1 MEIVLTIAGS
11 DPSGGAG
18 IQQDLRT
25 IESLGCYGA
34 SVITALTTQNTL
46 GVQSVMPVPADVV
59 KSQLEA
65 VLSDLDVKAIK
76 IGQIPSADVALVIA
90 ETLRHQLS
98 ILTCS
103 SLLSFAKNSQL
114 SIVLDPVM
122 ISTSGHRLMS
132 EDAIDIVV
140 SELFPLCTLITPN
153 IPEMETLSGLSGFNA
168 LKYNL
173 LIKGGHAEGSEM
185 ADRLCLANGTQRI
198 YATEKIESTNLHGT
212 GCALSSA
219 IAASLALGCS
229 LEDAVARGKDY
240 VTEAI
245 RGGRDLGVGHGN
257 GPVWPLTRPTGTLSP
272 RGEGES

>member
-1 MEIVLTIAGS
+1 MKIVLTIAGS

-59 KSQLEA
+59 RSQLEA

-76 IGQIPSADVALVIA
+76 IGQIPSAEVAHAIA
-90 ETLRHQLS
+90 ETLREKFS
-98 ILTCS
+98 IFTCP

-122 ISTSGHRLMS
+122 ISTSGRRLMS
-132 EDAIDIVV
+132 EDAIDVVV

-153 IPEMETLSGLSGFNA
+153 IPEMETLLALSGFDSR
-168 LKYNL
+168 KYNL

-185 ADRLCLANGTQRI
+185 ADRLCLANGTERV

-219 IAASLALGCS
+219 IASSLALGFS
-229 LEDAVARGKDY
+229 LEEAVAKGKDY
-240 VTEAI
+240 VTKAI
-245 RGGRDLGVGHGN
+245 RGGEDLGIGHGN
-257 GPVWPLTRPTGTLSP
+257 GPVFYK
-272 RGEGES
+272 

>member
-59 KSQLEA
+59 RSQLEA

-76 IGQIPSADVALVIA
+76 IGQIPSAEVAHTIA
-90 ETLRHQLS
+90 ETLRQQLS
-98 ILTCS
+98 II
-103 SLLSFAKNSQL
+103 NYQL

-122 ISTSGHRLMS
+122 ISTSGRRLMS

-153 IPEMETLSGLSGFNA
+153 IPEFETLSAISGFDSR
-168 LKYNL
+168 KYNL

-185 ADRLCLANGTQRI
+185 ADRLCLTNGTERV
-198 YATEKIESTNLHGT
+198 YTTEKIESTNLHGT

-219 IAASLALGCS
+219 IAASLALGYS

-240 VTEAI
+240 VTKAI

-257 GPVWPLTRPTGTLSP
+257 GPVFAK
-272 RGEGES
+272 

>member
-1 MEIVLTIAGS
+1 MDIVLTIAGS

-34 SVITALTTQNTL
+34 SVITALTTQNTF

-59 KSQLEA
+59 KSQLDA
-65 VLSDLDVKAIK
+65 VLSDLDVRAIK
-76 IGQIPSADVALVIA
+76 IGQIPSAEVAHVIA
-90 ETLRHQLS
+90 GTLRQKFS
-98 ILTCS
+98 IFNFQFS
-103 SLLSFAKNSQL
+103 ID
-114 SIVLDPVM
+114 IVLDPVM
-122 ISTSGHRLMS
+122 ISTSGRRLMS
-132 EDAIDIVV
+132 EDAIDVVV

-153 IPEMETLSGLSGFNA
+153 IPESETLFALPGFDA
-168 LKYNL
+168 RQYNL

-185 ADRLCLANGTQRI
+185 ADRLCLTNGTERV
-198 YATEKIESTNLHGT
+198 YVTEKIESSNLHGT

-219 IAASLALGCS
+219 IAASLALGYS

-245 RGGRDLGVGHGN
+245 RGGRNLGVGHGN
-257 GPVWPLTRPTGTLSP
+257 GPVFNPSGKLLSK
-272 RGEGES
+272 E

>member
-1 MEIVLTIAGS
+1 MDIVLTIAGS

-59 KSQLEA
+59 KSQLET

-76 IGQIPSADVALVIA
+76 IGQIPSAEVAHVIA
-90 ETLRHQLS
+90 ETLRQQFS
-98 ILTCS
+98 ID
-103 SLLSFAKNSQL
+103 
-114 SIVLDPVM
+114 IVLDPVM
-122 ISTSGHRLMS
+122 ISTSGRRLMS
-132 EDAIDIVV
+132 ENAIDVVV

-153 IPEMETLSGLSGFNA
+153 LPEMETLSALSGFDA
-168 LKYNL
+168 RKYNL

-185 ADRLCLANGTQRI
+185 ADRLCLANGTERV
-198 YATEKIESTNLHGT
+198 YVTEKLESSNLHGT

-219 IAASLALGCS
+219 IAASLALGYS
-229 LEDAVARGKDY
+229 LEDAVARGKNY

-245 RGGRDLGVGHGN
+245 RGGRNLGVGHGN
-257 GPVWPLTRPTGTLSP
+257 GPVFNPNGKLLSK
-272 RGEGES
+272 E

>member
-1 MEIVLTIAGS
+1 MDIVLTIAGS

-59 KSQLEA
+59 KSQLET

-76 IGQIPSADVALVIA
+76 IGQIPSAEVAHVIA
-90 ETLRHQLS
+90 ETLRQQFS
-98 ILTCS
+98 ID
-103 SLLSFAKNSQL
+103 
-114 SIVLDPVM
+114 IVLDPVM
-122 ISTSGHRLMS
+122 ISTSGRRLMS
-132 EDAIDIVV
+132 ENAIDVVV

-153 IPEMETLSGLSGFNA
+153 LPEMETLSALSGFDA
-168 LKYNL
+168 RKYNL

-185 ADRLCLANGTQRI
+185 ADRLCLANGTERV
-198 YATEKIESTNLHGT
+198 YVTEKLESSNLHGT

-219 IAASLALGCS
+219 IAASLALGYS
-229 LEDAVARGKDY
+229 LEDAVARGKNY

-245 RGGRDLGVGHGN
+245 RGGINLGVGHGN
-257 GPVWPLTRPTGTLSP
+257 GPVFNPNGKLLSK
-272 RGEGES
+272 E

>member
-59 KSQLEA
+59 RSQLEA

-76 IGQIPSADVALVIA
+76 IGQIPSAEVAHVIA
-90 ETLRHQLS
+90 ETLHQH
-98 ILTCS
+98 LTPTTHRP
-103 SLLSFAKNSQL
+103 
-114 SIVLDPVM
+114 IILDPVM
-122 ISTSGHRLMS
+122 ISTSGRRLMS
-132 EDAIDIVV
+132 EDAIDVVV
-140 SELFPLCTLITPN
+140 SKLFPLCTLITPN
-153 IPEMETLSGLSGFNA
+153 IPEMETLSALSGFEARN
-168 LKYNL
+168 YNL
-173 LIKGGHAEGSEM
+173 LIKGGHAEGTEM
-185 ADRLCLANGTQRI
+185 ADKLCLTNGTQRI
-198 YATEKIESTNLHGT
+198 YATEKINSTNLHGT

-219 IAASLALGCS
+219 IASSLALGYS
-229 LEDAVARGKDY
+229 LEESVARGKSY

-245 RGGRDLGVGHGN
+245 RRGKNLGIGHGN
-257 GPVWPLTRPTGTLSP
+257 GPVFCK
-272 RGEGES
+272 

>member
-1 MEIVLTIAGS
+1 MDIVLTIAGS

-46 GVQSVMPVPADVV
+46 GVQSVMPVPAEVV

-76 IGQIPSADVALVIA
+76 IGQIPSAEVAHVIA
-90 ETLRHQLS
+90 ETLRQKFS
-98 ILTCS
+98 ISNFQFSIGLP
-103 SLLSFAKNSQL
+103 
-114 SIVLDPVM
+114 IVLDPVM
-122 ISTSGHRLMS
+122 ISTSGRRLMS
-132 EDAIDIVV
+132 EDAIDVVV

-153 IPEMETLSGLSGFNA
+153 IPEAETLFALPGFDA
-168 LKYNL
+168 RKYNL

-185 ADRLCLANGTQRI
+185 ADRLCLTNGTEHV
-198 YATEKIESTNLHGT
+198 YVTEKIDSSNLHGT

-219 IAASLALGCS
+219 IAASLALGYS

-245 RGGRDLGVGHGN
+245 RGGRNLGVGHGN
-257 GPVWPLTRPTGTLSP
+257 GPVFNPSGKLPSK
-272 RGEGES
+272 E

>member
-59 KSQLEA
+59 RSQLEA

-76 IGQIPSADVALVIA
+76 IGQIPSAEVAHTIA
-90 ETLRHQLS
+90 ETLRKQLS
-98 ILTCS
+98 IV
-103 SLLSFAKNSQL
+103 NSQF

-122 ISTSGHRLMS
+122 ISTSGRRLMS
-132 EDAIDIVV
+132 EDAIDVVV

-153 IPEMETLSGLSGFNA
+153 IPEFETLSALSGFDSR
-168 LKYNL
+168 KYNL

-185 ADRLCLANGTQRI
+185 TDRLCLANGTERV
-198 YATEKIESTNLHGT
+198 YVTEKIESTNLHGT

-219 IAASLALGCS
+219 IASSLALGFS
-229 LEDAVARGKDY
+229 LEEAVAKGKDY
-240 VTEAI
+240 VTKAI
-245 RGGRDLGVGHGN
+245 RGGRELGVGHGN
-257 GPVWPLTRPTGTLSP
+257 GPVFYK
-272 RGEGES
+272 

>member
-59 KSQLEA
+59 RNQLEA

-76 IGQIPSADVALVIA
+76 IGQIPSAEVAHTIA
-90 ETLRHQLS
+90 ETLRQYQTPITHHP
-98 ILTCS
+98 
-103 SLLSFAKNSQL
+103 
-114 SIVLDPVM
+114 IVLDPVM
-122 ISTSGHRLMS
+122 ISTSGRRLMS

-140 SELFPLCTLITPN
+140 SELFPLCTLVTPN
-153 IPEMETLSGLSGFNA
+153 IPEFETLLALPGFDA
-168 LKYNL
+168 HRYNL

-185 ADRLCLANGTQRI
+185 ADRLCLTNGTERV
-198 YATEKIESTNLHGT
+198 YTTEKIESTNLHGT

-219 IAASLALGCS
+219 IATSLALGFS
-229 LEDAVARGKDY
+229 LEEAVARGKDY
-240 VTEAI
+240 VTKAI

-257 GPVWPLTRPTGTLSP
+257 GPVFYK
-272 RGEGES
+272 

>member
-46 GVQSVMPVPADVV
+46 GVQSVMPVPVDVV
-59 KSQLEA
+59 RSQLEA

-76 IGQIPSADVALVIA
+76 IGQIPSVDVAHTIA
-90 ETLRHQLS
+90 ETLRPKFS
-98 ILTCS
+98 I
-103 SLLSFAKNSQL
+103 FNSQF

-122 ISTSGHRLMS
+122 ISTSGRRLMS
-132 EDAIDIVV
+132 EDAIDVVV

-153 IPEMETLSGLSGFNA
+153 IPEFETLLALQGFDA
-168 LKYNL
+168 RKYNI
-173 LIKGGHAEGSEM
+173 LIKGGHAEGPEM
-185 ADRLCLANGTQRI
+185 ADRLCLVNCTERV
-198 YATEKIESTNLHGT
+198 YTTEKIESTNLHGT

-219 IAASLALGCS
+219 IATSLAQGYS
-229 LEDAVARGKDY
+229 LEEAVARGKAY

-245 RGGRDLGVGHGN
+245 RRGKDLGIGHGN
-257 GPVWPLTRPTGTLSP
+257 GPVFNPNGTLPST
-272 RGEGES
+272 E

>member
-46 GVQSVMPVPADVV
+46 GVQSVTPVPADVV
-59 KSQLEA
+59 RNQLEA

-76 IGQIPSADVALVIA
+76 IGQIPSAEVAHAIA
-90 ETLRHQLS
+90 ETLRQKFS
-98 ILTCS
+98 I
-103 SLLSFAKNSQL
+103 FNSQF
-114 SIVLDPVM
+114 SIDIVLDPVM
-122 ISTSGHRLMS
+122 ISTSGRRLMS
-132 EDAIDIVV
+132 EDAIDVVV
-140 SELFPLCTLITPN
+140 SELFPLGTIITPN
-153 IPEMETLSGLSGFNA
+153 IPEMETLSALSGFDARN
-168 LKYNL
+168 YNL

-219 IAASLALGCS
+219 IAASLALGYS
-229 LEDAVARGKDY
+229 LEESVARGKAY

-245 RGGRDLGVGHGN
+245 RRGKDLGIGHGN
-257 GPVWPLTRPTGTLSP
+257 GPVFNPNGILPSM
-272 RGEGES
+272 E

>member
-76 IGQIPSADVALVIA
+76 IGQIPSAEVAHIIA

-98 ILTCS
+98 II
-103 SLLSFAKNSQL
+103 NSQL

-122 ISTSGHRLMS
+122 ISTSGRRLMS
-132 EDAIDIVV
+132 EDAIDVVV

-153 IPEMETLSGLSGFNA
+153 IPEMETLTALSGFDSR
-168 LKYNL
+168 KYNL

-185 ADRLCLANGTQRI
+185 ADRLCLANGMERVYT
-198 YATEKIESTNLHGT
+198 TEKIESTNLHGT

-219 IAASLALGCS
+219 IASSLALGFS
-229 LEDAVARGKDY
+229 LEEAVARGKDY
-240 VTEAI
+240 VTKAI

-257 GPVWPLTRPTGTLSP
+257 GPVFYKRIDNN
-272 RGEGES
+272 E

>member
-1 MEIVLTIAGS
+1 MDIVLTIAGS

-59 KSQLEA
+59 KSQLDA
-65 VLSDLDVKAIK
+65 VLSELDVKAIK
-76 IGQIPSADVALVIA
+76 IGQIPSAEVAHVIA

-98 ILTCS
+98 IINYQFSIGLP
-103 SLLSFAKNSQL
+103 
-114 SIVLDPVM
+114 IVLDPVM
-122 ISTSGHRLMS
+122 ISTSGRRLMS
-132 EDAIDIVV
+132 EDAIDVVV

-153 IPEMETLSGLSGFNA
+153 IPEAETLFALPGFDA
-168 LKYNL
+168 RKYNL

-185 ADRLCLANGTQRI
+185 ADRLCLANGTERV
-198 YATEKIESTNLHGT
+198 YVTEKIESSNLHGT

-219 IAASLALGCS
+219 IAASLALGYS

-245 RGGRDLGVGHGN
+245 RGGRNLGVGHGN
-257 GPVWPLTRPTGTLSP
+257 GPVFNPSGKLLSK
-272 RGEGES
+272 E

>member
-59 KSQLEA
+59 RSQLEA

-76 IGQIPSADVALVIA
+76 IGQIPSAEVAHVIA
-90 ETLRHQLS
+90 ETLRQHPTPNTH
-98 ILTCS
+98 IPV
-103 SLLSFAKNSQL
+103 
-114 SIVLDPVM
+114 ILDPVM
-122 ISTSGHRLMS
+122 ISTSGRRLMS
-132 EDAIDIVV
+132 EDAIDVVV
-140 SELFPLCTLITPN
+140 SKLFPLCTLITPN
-153 IPEMETLSGLSGFNA
+153 IPEMETLSALSGFDSRN
-168 LKYNL
+168 YNL
-173 LIKGGHAEGSEM
+173 LIKGGHAEGTEM
-185 ADRLCLANGTQRI
+185 ADKLCLTNGTQRI
-198 YATEKIESTNLHGT
+198 YATEKINSTNLHGT

-219 IAASLALGCS
+219 IAASLALGYS
-229 LEDAVARGKDY
+229 LEEAVARGKAY

-245 RGGRDLGVGHGN
+245 RKGKDLGIGHGN
-257 GPVWPLTRPTGTLSP
+257 GPVFNPDGILPSM
-272 RGEGES
+272 E

>member
-1 MEIVLTIAGS
+1 MDIVLTIAGS

-46 GVQSVMPVPADVV
+46 GVQSVMPVHADVV

-65 VLSDLDVKAIK
+65 VLSDLDVRAIK
-76 IGQIPSADVALVIA
+76 IGQIPSAEVAHVIA
-90 ETLRHQLS
+90 ETLRQKFS
-98 ILTCS
+98 IFNFQFS
-103 SLLSFAKNSQL
+103 IG
-114 SIVLDPVM
+114 IVLDPVM
-122 ISTSGHRLMS
+122 ISTSGRRLMS
-132 EDAIDIVV
+132 EDAIDVVV

-153 IPEMETLSGLSGFNA
+153 IPEAETLFALPGFDA
-168 LKYNL
+168 RKYNL
-173 LIKGGHAEGSEM
+173 LIKGGHEEGSEM
-185 ADRLCLANGTQRI
+185 ADRLCLANGTERV
-198 YATEKIESTNLHGT
+198 YVTEKIESSNLHGT

-219 IAASLALGCS
+219 IAASLALGYS

-245 RGGRDLGVGHGN
+245 RRGRNLGVGHGN
-257 GPVWPLTRPTGTLSP
+257 GPVFNPSGKLLSK
-272 RGEGES
+272 E

>member
-1 MEIVLTIAGS
+1 MTIAGS

-59 KSQLEA
+59 RSQLEA
-65 VLSDLDVKAIK
+65 VLFDLEVKAIK
-76 IGQIPSADVALVIA
+76 IGQIPSAEVAHVIA
-90 ETLRHQLS
+90 ETLRQQLS
-98 ILTCS
+98 II
-103 SLLSFAKNSQL
+103 NYQL

-122 ISTSGHRLMS
+122 ISTSGRRLMS
-132 EDAIDIVV
+132 EDAIDVVV

-153 IPEMETLSGLSGFNA
+153 IPEFETLLALQGFDA
-168 LKYNL
+168 HKYNL

-185 ADRLCLANGTQRI
+185 ADRLCLANGTERV

-219 IAASLALGCS
+219 IAASLALGFS
-229 LEDAVARGKDY
+229 LEEAVAKGKDY
-240 VTEAI
+240 VTKAI
-245 RGGRDLGVGHGN
+245 RVGRDLGVGHGN
-257 GPVWPLTRPTGTLSP
+257 GPVFYKIIVNN
-272 RGEGES
+272 E

>member
-34 SVITALTTQNTL
+34 SVIPALTTQNTL

-76 IGQIPSADVALVIA
+76 IGQIPSAEVAHVIA
-90 ETLRHQLS
+90 ETLRQHLLQLVEPCEKLS
-98 ILTCS
+98 IIN
-103 SLLSFAKNSQL
+103 FQF

-122 ISTSGHRLMS
+122 ISTSGRRLMS

-168 LKYNL
+168 GNYNL

-185 ADRLCLANGTQRI
+185 ADRLCLANGTERV

-219 IAASLALGCS
+219 IASSLALGYS
-229 LEDAVARGKDY
+229 LEEAVARGKDY
-240 VTEAI
+240 VTKAI

-257 GPVWPLTRPTGTLSP
+257 GPVFYKRIDNN
-272 RGEGES
+272 E

>member
-59 KSQLEA
+59 RSQLEA

-76 IGQIPSADVALVIA
+76 IGQIPSAEVAHVIA
-90 ETLRHQLS
+90 ETLRHHLS
-98 ILTCS
+98 II
-103 SLLSFAKNSQL
+103 NSQF
-114 SIVLDPVM
+114 SIDIVLDPVM
-122 ISTSGHRLMS
+122 ISTSGRRLMS

-168 LKYNL
+168 RNYNL
-173 LIKGGHAEGSEM
+173 LIKGGHAEGLEM
-185 ADRLCLANGTQRI
+185 ADRLCLANGTERV
-198 YATEKIESTNLHGT
+198 YVTEKIESTNLHGT

-219 IAASLALGCS
+219 IAASLALGYS

-245 RGGRDLGVGHGN
+245 RGGRNLGVGHGN

-272 RGEGES
+272 RGEGGS

>member
-59 KSQLEA
+59 RSQLEA

-76 IGQIPSADVALVIA
+76 IGQIPSAEVAHTIA
-90 ETLRHQLS
+90 ETLRQQLS
-98 ILTCS
+98 II
-103 SLLSFAKNSQL
+103 NYQL

-122 ISTSGHRLMS
+122 ISTSGRRLMS

-153 IPEMETLSGLSGFNA
+153 IPEFETLSAISGFDSR
-168 LKYNL
+168 KYNL

-185 ADRLCLANGTQRI
+185 ADRLCLTNGTERV
-198 YATEKIESTNLHGT
+198 YTTEKIESTNLHGT

-219 IAASLALGCS
+219 IATSLALGFS
-229 LEDAVARGKDY
+229 LEEAVARGKDY
-240 VTEAI
+240 VTKAI
-245 RGGRDLGVGHGN
+245 RGGKDLGIGHGN
-257 GPVWPLTRPTGTLSP
+257 GPVFAK
-272 RGEGES
+272 

>member
-1 MEIVLTIAGS
+1 MKVVLTIAGS

-25 IESLGCYGA
+25 IEALGCYGA

-59 KSQLEA
+59 RSQLEA

-76 IGQIPSADVALVIA
+76 IGQIPSAEVAHTIA
-90 ETLRHQLS
+90 ETLREKFS
-98 ILTCS
+98 I
-103 SLLSFAKNSQL
+103 FNSQF

-122 ISTSGHRLMS
+122 ISTSGRRLMS
-132 EDAIDIVV
+132 EDAIDVVV

-153 IPEMETLSGLSGFNA
+153 IPEFETLLALSGFDSQR
-168 LKYNL
+168 YNL

-185 ADRLCLANGTQRI
+185 ADRLCLANGTERV
-198 YATEKIESTNLHGT
+198 YVTEKIESTNLHGT

-219 IAASLALGCS
+219 IATSLALGYT
-229 LEDAVARGKDY
+229 LEDAVARGKEY

-245 RGGRDLGVGHGN
+245 RGGRELGVGHGN
-257 GPVWPLTRPTGTLSP
+257 GPVFYK
-272 RGEGES
+272 

>member
-25 IESLGCYGA
+25 IEALGCYGA

-59 KSQLEA
+59 RSQLEA

-76 IGQIPSADVALVIA
+76 IGQIPSADVAHTIA
-90 ETLRHQLS
+90 ETLRQQLS
-98 ILTCS
+98 II
-103 SLLSFAKNSQL
+103 NYQL

-122 ISTSGHRLMS
+122 ISTSGRRLMS
-132 EDAIDIVV
+132 EDAIDVVV
-140 SELFPLCTLITPN
+140 SELFPLCTLVTPN
-153 IPEMETLSGLSGFNA
+153 IPEFETLLALHGFDA
-168 LKYNL
+168 HKYNL

-185 ADRLCLANGTQRI
+185 ADRLCLTNGTERV
-198 YATEKIESTNLHGT
+198 YVTEKIESTNLHGT

-219 IAASLALGCS
+219 IAASLAQGYS
-229 LEDAVARGKDY
+229 LEEAVARGKDY
-240 VTEAI
+240 VTKAI

-257 GPVWPLTRPTGTLSP
+257 GPVFAK
-272 RGEGES
+272 

>member
-46 GVQSVMPVPADVV
+46 GVQSVMPVPTDVV
-59 KSQLEA
+59 RSQLEA

-76 IGQIPSADVALVIA
+76 IGQIPSSEVAHVIA
-90 ETLRHQLS
+90 ETIRQKFS
-98 ILTCS
+98 I
-103 SLLSFAKNSQL
+103 FNSQF
-114 SIVLDPVM
+114 SIDIVLDPVM
-122 ISTSGHRLMS
+122 ISTSGRRLMS
-132 EDAIDIVV
+132 EDAIDVVV

-153 IPEMETLSGLSGFNA
+153 IPEMETLSALSGFNA
-168 LKYNL
+168 RNNNL

-185 ADRLCLANGTQRI
+185 ADKLCLVNGTQRI

-219 IAASLALGCS
+219 IASSLALGYS
-229 LEDAVARGKDY
+229 LEESVARGKAY

-245 RGGRDLGVGHGN
+245 RRGKDLGIGHGN
-257 GPVWPLTRPTGTLSP
+257 GPVFGK
-272 RGEGES
+272 

>member
-59 KSQLEA
+59 RSQLEA

-76 IGQIPSADVALVIA
+76 IGQIPSAEVAHVIA
-90 ETLRHQLS
+90 ETLRQHLLQLVEPCEKFS
-98 ILTCS
+98 II
-103 SLLSFAKNSQL
+103 NYQL

-122 ISTSGHRLMS
+122 ISTSGRRLMS
-132 EDAIDIVV
+132 EDAIDVVV

-153 IPEMETLSGLSGFNA
+153 IPEMETLSALPGFDSR
-168 LKYNL
+168 KYNL

-185 ADRLCLANGTQRI
+185 TDRLCLANGTERV
-198 YATEKIESTNLHGT
+198 YVTEKIESTNLHGT

-219 IAASLALGCS
+219 IASSLALGFS
-229 LEDAVARGKDY
+229 LEEAVAKGKHY
-240 VTEAI
+240 VTKAI
-245 RGGRDLGVGHGN
+245 RGGKDLSIGHGN
-257 GPVWPLTRPTGTLSP
+257 GPVFYKRIDNN
-272 RGEGES
+272 E

>member
-98 ILTCS
+98 IIQS
-103 SLLSFAKNSQL
+103 P
-114 SIVLDPVM
+114 IVLDPVM
-122 ISTSGHRLMS
+122 ISTSGRRLMS

-168 LKYNL
+168 GNYNL
-173 LIKGGHAEGSEM
+173 LIKGGHAEGTEM
-185 ADRLCLANGTQRI
+185 ADRLCLSNGTQRV
-198 YATEKIESTNLHGT
+198 YATEKIESANLHGT

-219 IAASLALGCS
+219 IASSLALGYT
-229 LEDAVARGKDY
+229 LEDSVARGKDY

-245 RGGRDLGVGHGN
+245 RRGKDLGIGHGN
-257 GPVWPLTRPTGTLSP
+257 GPVFCK
-272 RGEGES
+272 

>member
-1 MEIVLTIAGS
+1 MDIVLTIAGS

-76 IGQIPSADVALVIA
+76 IGQIPSAEVAHVIA
-90 ETLRHQLS
+90 ETLRQKFS
-98 ILTCS
+98 IINFQFS
-103 SLLSFAKNSQL
+103 ID
-114 SIVLDPVM
+114 IVLDPVM
-122 ISTSGHRLMS
+122 ISTSGRRLMS
-132 EDAIDIVV
+132 EDAIDVVV

-153 IPEMETLSGLSGFNA
+153 IPEMETLSALSGFDA
-168 LKYNL
+168 HSYNL

-185 ADRLCLANGTQRI
+185 ADRLCLANGTERV
-198 YATEKIESTNLHGT
+198 YVTEKIESSNLHGT

-219 IAASLALGCS
+219 IAASLALGYS

-245 RGGRDLGVGHGN
+245 RGGRNLGVGHGN
-257 GPVWPLTRPTGTLSP
+257 GPVFNPSGKLLSK
-272 RGEGES
+272 E

>member
-1 MEIVLTIAGS
+1 MDIVLTIAGS

-76 IGQIPSADVALVIA
+76 IGQIPSAEVAHVIA
-90 ETLRHQLS
+90 ETLRQKFS
-98 ILTCS
+98 IFNFHFS
-103 SLLSFAKNSQL
+103 ID
-114 SIVLDPVM
+114 IVLDPVM
-122 ISTSGHRLMS
+122 ISTSGRRLMS
-132 EDAIDIVV
+132 EDAIDVVV

-153 IPEMETLSGLSGFNA
+153 IPEAETLFALPGFDA
-168 LKYNL
+168 RKYNL

-185 ADRLCLANGTQRI
+185 ADRLCLANGTERV
-198 YATEKIESTNLHGT
+198 YVTEKIESSNLHGT

-219 IAASLALGCS
+219 IAASLALGYS
-229 LEDAVARGKDY
+229 IEDAVARGKDY

-245 RGGRDLGVGHGN
+245 RGGRNLGVGHGN
-257 GPVWPLTRPTGTLSP
+257 GPVFNPSGKLLSK
-272 RGEGES
+272 E

>member
-59 KSQLEA
+59 RSQLEA

-76 IGQIPSADVALVIA
+76 IGQIPSAEVAHTIA
-90 ETLRHQLS
+90 ETLRQQLS
-98 ILTCS
+98 II
-103 SLLSFAKNSQL
+103 NYQL

-122 ISTSGHRLMS
+122 ISTSGRRLMS

-153 IPEMETLSGLSGFNA
+153 IPEFETLSAISGFDSR
-168 LKYNL
+168 KYNL
-173 LIKGGHAEGSEM
+173 LIKGVQM
-185 ADRLCLANGTQRI
+185 ARSVSILRRKLKALIFTELAVPFQVPL
-198 YATEKIESTNLHGT
+198 LH
-212 GCALSSA
+212 
-219 IAASLALGCS
+219 
-229 LEDAVARGKDY
+229 
-240 VTEAI
+240 
-245 RGGRDLGVGHGN
+245 
-257 GPVWPLTRPTGTLSP
+257 PLLLDIL
-272 RGEGES
+272 

>member
-76 IGQIPSADVALVIA
+76 IGQIPSAEVAHIIA
-90 ETLRHQLS
+90 ETLSHH
-98 ILTCS
+98 LTP
-103 SLLSFAKNSQL
+103 
-114 SIVLDPVM
+114 ITHHPIILDPVM
-122 ISTSGHRLMS
+122 ISTSGRRLMS

-168 LKYNL
+168 GNYNL

-185 ADRLCLANGTQRI
+185 ADRLCLANGTERV

-219 IAASLALGCS
+219 IASSLALGYT
-229 LEDAVARGKDY
+229 LEDSVARGKDY

-245 RGGRDLGVGHGN
+245 RRGKDLGIGHGN
-257 GPVWPLTRPTGTLSP
+257 GPVFYKRIDNN
-272 RGEGES
+272 E

>member
-25 IESLGCYGA
+25 IEALGCYGA

-59 KSQLEA
+59 HSQLEA

-76 IGQIPSADVALVIA
+76 IGQIPSVDVAHIIA
-90 ETLRHQLS
+90 ETLHHHPTP
-98 ILTCS
+98 ITHHP
-103 SLLSFAKNSQL
+103 
-114 SIVLDPVM
+114 IILDPVM
-122 ISTSGHRLMS
+122 ISTSGRRLMS

-153 IPEMETLSGLSGFNA
+153 IPEFETLLALQGFDSR
-168 LKYNL
+168 KYNL
-173 LIKGGHAEGSEM
+173 LIKGGHAEGTEM
-185 ADRLCLANGTQRI
+185 ADRLCLANGTERV
-198 YATEKIESTNLHGT
+198 YVTEKIESANLHGT

-219 IAASLALGCS
+219 IASSLALGYS
-229 LEDAVARGKDY
+229 LEEAVARGKAY

-245 RGGRDLGVGHGN
+245 RRGKDLGIGHGN
-257 GPVWPLTRPTGTLSP
+257 GPVFNPNGKLPSM
-272 RGEGES
+272 E

>member
-90 ETLRHQLS
+90 ETLRQQFS
-98 ILTCS
+98 IL
-103 SLLSFAKNSQL
+103 NSQF

-122 ISTSGHRLMS
+122 ISTSGRRLMS

-168 LKYNL
+168 GNYNL

-185 ADRLCLANGTQRI
+185 ADRLCLANGTERV

-219 IAASLALGCS
+219 IAASLALGYP
-229 LEDAVARGKDY
+229 LEDSVARGKDY
-240 VTEAI
+240 VTKAI
-245 RGGRDLGVGHGN
+245 RRGKDLGIGHGN
-257 GPVWPLTRPTGTLSP
+257 GPVFYKRIDNN
-272 RGEGES
+272 E

>member
-25 IESLGCYGA
+25 IESLGGYGA

-76 IGQIPSADVALVIA
+76 IGQIPSAEVAHVIA
-90 ETLRHQLS
+90 ETLRQKSS
-98 ILTCS
+98 I
-103 SLLSFAKNSQL
+103 FNFQFPID
-114 SIVLDPVM
+114 IVLDPVM
-122 ISTSGHRLMS
+122 ISTSGRRLMS
-132 EDAIDIVV
+132 EDAIDVVV

-153 IPEMETLSGLSGFNA
+153 IPEAETLFALPGFDA
-168 LKYNL
+168 RKYNL
-173 LIKGGHAEGSEM
+173 LIKGGHVEGSEM
-185 ADRLCLANGTQRI
+185 ADRLCLTNGTERV
-198 YATEKIESTNLHGT
+198 YVTEKIESSNLHGT

-219 IAASLALGCS
+219 IAASLTLGYS
-229 LEDAVARGKDY
+229 LEDAVARGKAY

-245 RGGRDLGVGHGN
+245 RGGRNLGVGHGN
-257 GPVWPLTRPTGTLSP
+257 GPVFNPSGKLLSK
-272 RGEGES
+272 E

>member
-1 MEIVLTIAGS
+1 MDIVLTIAGS

-76 IGQIPSADVALVIA
+76 IGQIPSAEVAHVIA
-90 ETLRHQLS
+90 ETLRQQFS
-98 ILTCS
+98 ID
-103 SLLSFAKNSQL
+103 
-114 SIVLDPVM
+114 IVLDPVM
-122 ISTSGHRLMS
+122 ISTSGRRLMS

-168 LKYNL
+168 RNYNL
-173 LIKGGHAEGSEM
+173 LIKGGHAKGSEM
-185 ADRLCLANGTQRI
+185 ADRLCLANGTECV
-198 YATEKIESTNLHGT
+198 YVTEKIESSNLHGT

-219 IAASLALGCS
+219 IAASLALGYS
-229 LEDAVARGKDY
+229 LEDAVARGKNY

-245 RGGRDLGVGHGN
+245 RGGRNLGVGHGN
-257 GPVWPLTRPTGTLSP
+257 GPVFNPNGKLLSK
-272 RGEGES
+272 E